1 MRIFISVDMEG
12 ISGIEKVEEIFRGM
26 PAYQTFRQ
34 IMAGDVN
41 AAIQGAIDGGATEIV
56 VADSHGYMCNIRP
69 KDLHRKAR
77 LRSGM
82 QRVLC
87 QFKGFSHR
95 FDAAFFVGYHS
106 KAGTADGILSHTW
119 IPAFKDVRVNGL
131 SVGEYGL
138 NGYLVGSFGVPVI
151 LLTGGDKTVEQAKPV
166 LGEIEYVAVK
176 KSLGYFRGEHLPIR
190 ESHARILEAAKR
202 AVGRFPRRRP
212 TPPRAELPV
221 TFELD
226 LTREE
231 NPLVTRMKE
240 ENLRFVDDDTEYP
253 FSDVELVAEYEPV
266 QVRWPETV
274 SFTFDRYADAYNML
288 FRILLYFYERDIEWL
303 LEEIAKPETYR
314 RDLAPL
320 VEGSP
325 LNYLRAIRGRGGKAR
340 RARRRA

>member
-12 ISGIEKVEEIFRGM
+12 ISGVEKVEEVFRGM

-41 AAIQGAIDGGATEIV
+41 AAVQGAIDGGATDVV

-69 KDLHRKAR
+69 KDLHQRAR

-82 QRVLC
+82 KRVLC

-106 KAGTADGILSHTW
+106 KAGTQDGILSHTW
-119 IPAFKDVRVNGL
+119 IPAFKDVRVNGR

-151 LLTGGDKTVEQAKPV
+151 LLTGDDKTVQQAQPV

-176 KSLGYFRGEHLPIR
+176 KSLGYFQGEHLPLK
-190 ESHARILEAAKR
+190 ESHARIREAAKR
-202 AVGRFPRRRP
+202 AVARFSRARP
-212 TPPRAELPV
+212 TPPKAELPV

-226 LTREE
+226 LARHE
-231 NPLVTRMKE
+231 NTLVTKMKE
-240 ENLRFVDDDTEYP
+240 ENLRFVDDDT
-253 FSDVELVAEYEPV
+253 SGALADVELIAEHEPV

-274 SFTFDRYADAYNML
+274 SFTFNRYADAYNLL
-288 FRILLYFYERDIEWL
+288 FRILMYFYERDIEWL
-303 LEEIAKPETYR
+303 LEEIADPERYK
-314 RDLAPL
+314 RDFARL
-320 VEGSP
+320 VGDSP
-325 LNYLRAIRGRGGKAR
+325 LNYVG
-340 RARRRA
+340 